1 MPLSKIQKKI
11 SALHEDNNINEI
23 LMYSIAEQ
31 INYHQASS
39 HKLPK
44 GLYLGYLKMQSS
56 VDLIQVVV
64 PSKTPN
70 VLPHCKIRENS
81 HISS

>member
-31 INYHQASS
+31 INYHQASL

-70 VLPHCKIRENS
+70 VLPHCKIRDNGHVS
-81 HISS
+81 A